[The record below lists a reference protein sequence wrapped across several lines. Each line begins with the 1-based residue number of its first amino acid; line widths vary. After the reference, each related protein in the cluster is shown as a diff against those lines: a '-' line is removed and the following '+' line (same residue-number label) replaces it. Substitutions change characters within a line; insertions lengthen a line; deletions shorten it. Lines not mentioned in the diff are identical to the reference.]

1 MQRKICVVLL
11 AAIAQMASGADY
23 ATNVWTAD
31 AGGDWGTT
39 ANWSDSSLVSSA
51 CYVDLS
57 RVPDGGVVTTSSGRT
72 IWGIIAT
79 NESETVKTITI
90 KHTTTTSTA
99 LILLGPTGYKRTDFN
114 LKNVRLVLQSPFVW
128 QDDVSD
134 NVTIFGSGSTVVFEN
149 TARNS
154 NRWSPHNRVNF
165 YVAGTDNYLE
175 IATLRAAER
184 MYLKCNAN
192 AGLRLT
198 ADAVI
203 GELAVENGARGIW
216 LNGHN
221 MRLGGR
227 SSDSTF
233 SRDVFKDSG
242 YVSSINGA
250 KVAVS
255 ASQTGNVAFRG
266 LEGQLTLSSSA
277 VTSATVIESA
287 GHGEIAFDGSASVAT
302 ISSVDAGMTGAV
314 KVPANA
320 KLTVNGNGGTT
331 STVYR
336 AKLTGAG
343 GFVKRGGD
351 YTLTLQGAN
360 DYQGATEVKEGSL
373 VVSRPYASVAT
384 GLVADWKFDDENDIG
399 HDSSGNGMAL
409 NLFNRSGISIV
420 NDAERGKVVRLD
432 KSQQAY
438 LAVGMP
444 NNKAFPT
451 GDHAYTLSFWM
462 KATAGD
468 VGFDLLT
475 FWGSAANLSGVICA
489 IYYNAGMY
497 VENRGNGKKF
507 AQYVEGTSGQTRN
520 FQDGNWHHIVQTYDS
535 GTRRAYVDGV
545 KMLDDTTGP
554 LSVTSS
560 ILYLGWG
567 GFGENYN
574 YYDGCYDDFRVYDFA
589 LNEGEVANEFASGVK
604 AERGTGRRFTEDYA
618 SKPIA
623 RYTFEDAENIGKDS
637 MAGGA
642 DMTETSGT
650 VTTVYDA
657 ERGGRVL
664 DLSDASV
671 GYLQLST
678 LPESFPFGDHNMAI
692 SCWVRPYDG
701 TTANAENAAVF
712 HYGNST
718 ALAFA
723 SSVELTYQND
733 GSLRTLAFGA
743 GAGWSYN
750 PHAAIR
756 NTTNNSRKWHHVVCV
771 LNTGEDSQRLYVD
784 GKLVKTDWFGS
795 AMNFPSGGIFR
806 LGNQPGSSAGFRGW
820 VDDVRIY
827 GGTLTADQVSRII
840 AEETAAANVLPSG
853 TDVTVDAGATVK
865 FAGVTESIGALGG
878 SGTVKIADG
887 SVLEVTSPSV
897 FDGTLD
903 AAGGWMRIGGEGSL
917 RRTGGEAFSGNFVI
931 SEGLVVKVDSTASNL
946 PVVKTT
952 GCVTLPET
960 LTVTLADGASV
971 PPIGKYVLVDAGRL
985 SVPEDTSGWT
995 VSGGL
1000 ADGKARLV
1008 VRDNKL
1014 LLHVKGGFVIS
1025 FR

>member
-1 MQRKICVVLL
+1 MQSKICVVLF
-11 AAIAQMASGADY
+11 AVVAQMASGADY

-39 ANWSDSSLVSSA
+39 SNWSDSSLVSSA

-90 KHTTTTSTA
+90 KHTTASSDA
-99 LILLGPTGYKRTDFN
+99 LYLKSPSSADHNTRFT
-114 LKNVRLVLQSPFVW
+114 LKNVRIVLQSRFLW
-128 QDDVSD
+128 QDDASD
-134 NVTIFGSGSTVVFEN
+134 NVTILGSGSTVVLEN
-149 TARNS
+149 TVPNMDRWEGRRNNCVS
-154 NRWSPHNRVNF
+154 F
-165 YVAGTDNYLE
+165 YLAGTDNYLE

-184 MYLKCNAN
+184 MYVKCNAN
-192 AGLRLT
+192 TGLRLT
-198 ADAVI
+198 ADAVV
-203 GELAVENGARGIW
+203 GKLGMENGARGIW
-216 LNGHN
+216 LNGHSLT
-221 MRLGGR
+221 LGGC
-227 SSDSTF
+227 STDSTL

-255 ASQTGNVAFRG
+255 AAQTGNVAFRG
-266 LEGQLTLSSSA
+266 REGQLTLSPSA
-277 VTSATVIESA
+277 VTSATAIESA

-343 GFVKRGGD
+343 GFVKRGGG

-360 DYQGATEVKEGSL
+360 DYQGETEVKEGSL

-399 HDSSGNGMAL
+399 HDSSGNGMTL
-409 NLFNRSGISIV
+409 SLFNRSGISIV
-420 NDAERGKVVRLD
+420 NDAERGKVVRLE

-438 LAVGMP
+438 LAAGMS

-468 VGFDLLT
+468 AGFDLLT

-489 IYYNAGMY
+489 IYYKAGMY
-497 VENRGNGKKF
+497 VENRGNGKNF
-507 AQYVEGTSGQTRN
+507 AQYVDGSSGQVRN
-520 FQDGNWHHIVQTYDS
+520 FQDGSWHHIVQTYDS

-554 LSVTSS
+554 LSVSTSV
-560 ILYLGWG
+560 LYLGWG

-589 LNEGEVANEFASGVK
+589 LNESEVANEFASGVK
-604 AERGTGRRFTEDYA
+604 AEHSAGRRFTENYA
-618 SKPIA
+618 SQPIA

-671 GYLQLST
+671 GYLQLPT
-678 LPESFPFGDHNMAI
+678 LPESFPLGDHNMTI

-701 TTANAENAAVF
+701 LTANAETAAVF

-718 ALAFA
+718 QLDLNSSMELAYRKDSDLLTLGFA
-723 SSVELTYQND
+723 
-733 GSLRTLAFGA
+733 AK
-743 GAGWSYN
+743 AGWTFHQ
-750 PHAAIR
+750 HAAVR
-756 NTTNNSRKWHHVVCV
+756 NTANNSRKWHHVVCAFS
-771 LNTGEDSQRLYVD
+771 TGSSSTRVQRLYVD
-784 GKLVKTDWFGS
+784 GKLVTETWFGV
-795 AMNFPSGGIFR
+795 ATAFPADGIFR
-806 LGNQPGSSAGFRGW
+806 LGNRPGSTVGFRGW

-878 SGTVKIADG
+878 SGTVKVADG

-903 AAGGWMRIGGEGSL
+903 AVGGWMRIGGEGSL

-931 SEGLVVKVDSTASNL
+931 SEGLTVKVDSTASNL

-952 GCVTLPET
+952 GCVTMPET
-960 LTVTLADGASV
+960 LTVTLADGASI
-971 PPIGKYVLVDAGRL
+971 PPIGKYVLVDANRL

-995 VSGGL
+995 L
-1000 ADGKARLV
+1000 ARLI

-1014 LLHVKGGFVIS
+1014 LLSVKGGFIIS